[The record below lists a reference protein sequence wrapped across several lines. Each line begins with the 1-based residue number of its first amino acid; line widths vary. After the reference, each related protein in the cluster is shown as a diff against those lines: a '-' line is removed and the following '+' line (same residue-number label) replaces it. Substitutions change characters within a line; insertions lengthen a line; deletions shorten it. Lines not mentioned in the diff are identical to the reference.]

1 MTWFG
6 RRRYLPN
13 LNSPLPFIRAEAERM
28 ALNAPLQGTA
38 ADIIKLAMIKAER
51 ELEKNNCRASAHL
64 LLTVHD
70 ELIYEIEES
79 KVVAVIPILTQAME
93 SVVNWPIPLT
103 VKISTGPNCG
113 ELTSY

>member
-1 MTWFG
+1 MSVININPNPIVPVLPKLTDKTKMDIRYSLIEPFANAHIYWNNEFG
-6 RRRYLPN
+6 
-13 LNSPLPFIRAEAERM
+13 
-28 ALNAPLQGTA
+28 
-38 ADIIKLAMIKAER
+38 
-51 ELEKNNCRASAHL
+51 
-64 LLTVHD
+64 